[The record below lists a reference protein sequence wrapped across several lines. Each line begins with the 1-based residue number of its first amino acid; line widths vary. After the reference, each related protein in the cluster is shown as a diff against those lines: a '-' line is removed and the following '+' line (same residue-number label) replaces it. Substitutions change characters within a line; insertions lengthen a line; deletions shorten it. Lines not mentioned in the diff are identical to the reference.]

1 MLDQFKTVGM
11 LFAFLG
17 ASTGTASAF
26 TPPYNTLIHS
36 DITQQDGVCKG
47 VVKDNQGE
55 TVIGAS
61 VVVKGSTNGTITG
74 LDGDF
79 TLDNV
84 KRGDVIQISYIGY
97 VSQEVVWQGTPL
109 NITLKEDSQTLEEVV
124 VVGFG
129 SQKKANLTG
138 SVSQVKMDDVLGE
151 RPVTN
156 VKNALQGS
164 MPGLMVSGGASP
176 GEAKS
181 FNIRGT
187 VSINGM
193 NPLVL
198 IDNVEGDI
206 DLLNPEDIE
215 SMSVLSGPAAA
226 ALYGSNAASGVILI
240 TTKKGKE
247 GKARIIISNNSTFSN
262 PFIMPEFQNSYIN
275 RAGSFASWGDKAS
288 SLFGTYEPKDFFN
301 TGTNIQNNVS
311 LSVGNEKNQTYLS
324 VGTTNATGIIQNSKY
339 DRYNFTFRNTTKFL
353 KDKMTLDV
361 GFSYII
367 QEDLNLMAQGEYFN
381 PLPAVYLFPRG
392 ENFEAVRMYKTYDT
406 TRKID
411 VQNWGWGDPG
421 YSMKNNPY
429 WVANEMNHGMK
440 KQRYMANA
448 SLKYEI
454 LDWLDVTGRVRI
466 DNATNDYSDKRNAST
481 DLYFTNSSIYGFY
494 KYYKADD
501 RQAYADVMANIN
513 KRFGDLSLSANIGGS
528 FTQTYYDERGFQGG
542 LKDMSNVFSLYN
554 MTTTLDKDTY
564 PIESGYKQRT
574 NSIFA
579 SAEIGW
585 KSMLYMT
592 LTGRNDWD
600 SALINTEQSSFFYP
614 SIGLSGVISEMVKL
628 PKAITYLKVRGSF
641 ASVGAPIPKNL
652 SSNKTYEWDPA
663 TSQWKLQTYR
673 PLPKLYPERTNS
685 WEAGLNAKFF
695 NNSLSLEVTW
705 YKANTRKQ
713 TFQVPLSGTAV
724 YATMYAQSGN
734 IENKGMEFSLGYN
747 KSWGDFSWNSN
758 LTFSFNKNKIVELLD
773 DAVDD
778 EGNHYSLSEIDK
790 GGIGSAK
797 VILRKGGSMG
807 DMYVTNRLKRD
818 NEGNVYIDKASQNV
832 KKEDIKNSDEFIHI
846 GSVLPK
852 SNLGFRNDFSY
863 KGISLGFMLAA
874 RFGGIVI
881 SPTQAVM
888 DQFGVSKVT
897 ALARDNEG
905 VPVNNG
911 KVDPQTYYTEVG
923 GISGLMSNYVY
934 SATNV
939 RLQELSVGYSLP
951 AKWFN
956 NKCNLSLSITGHNLW
971 MIYNKAPFDPEA
983 TASTGTYYQGVDYFM
998 QPSLRSWGF
1007 NVKIQF

>member
-1 MLDQFKTVGM
+1 MV
-11 LFAFLG
+11 ALG
-17 ASTGTASAF
+17 
-26 TPPYNTLIHS
+26 
-36 DITQQDGVCKG
+36 D
-47 VVKDNQGE
+47 
-55 TVIGAS
+55 
-61 VVVKGSTNGTITG
+61 
-74 LDGDF
+74 
-79 TLDNV
+79 
-84 KRGDVIQISYIGY
+84 
-97 VSQEVVWQGTPL
+97 
-109 NITLKEDSQTLEEVV
+109 VV
-124 VVGFG
+124 VVGYG
-129 SQKKANLTG
+129 IQKKESLTG
-138 SVSQVKMDDVLGE
+138 AIGNLKVDDIVKTKAPSLAQAIQGKVAGLRIRQENGE
-151 RPVTN
+151 PGKFSSNIN
-156 VKNALQGS
+156 VRGFGTPLFVIDGVVRDGS
-164 MPGLMVSGGASP
+164 S
-176 GEAKS
+176 E
-181 FNIRGT
+181 FQR
-187 VSINGM
+187 
-193 NPLVL
+193 
-198 IDNVEGDI
+198 
-206 DLLNPEDIE
+206 LNPEDIE

-585 KSMLYMT
+585 KSICLLY
-592 LTGRNDWD
+592 
-600 SALINTEQSSFFYP
+600 
-614 SIGLSGVISEMVKL
+614 
-628 PKAITYLKVRGSF
+628 
-641 ASVGAPIPKNL
+641 
-652 SSNKTYEWDPA
+652 
-663 TSQWKLQTYR
+663 TSD
-673 PLPKLYPERTNS
+673 
-685 WEAGLNAKFF
+685 AA
-695 NNSLSLEVTW
+695 
-705 YKANTRKQ
+705 
-713 TFQVPLSGTAV
+713 
-724 YATMYAQSGN
+724 
-734 IENKGMEFSLGYN
+734 
-747 KSWGDFSWNSN
+747 
-758 LTFSFNKNKIVELLD
+758 D
-773 DAVDD
+773 D
-778 EGNHYSLSEIDK
+778 
-790 GGIGSAK
+790 
-797 VILRKGGSMG
+797 
-807 DMYVTNRLKRD
+807 
-818 NEGNVYIDKASQNV
+818 
-832 KKEDIKNSDEFIHI
+832 
-846 GSVLPK
+846 
-852 SNLGFRNDFSY
+852 
-863 KGISLGFMLAA
+863 
-874 RFGGIVI
+874 
-881 SPTQAVM
+881 
-888 DQFGVSKVT
+888 
-897 ALARDNEG
+897 
-905 VPVNNG
+905 
-911 KVDPQTYYTEVG
+911 
-923 GISGLMSNYVY
+923 
-934 SATNV
+934 
-939 RLQELSVGYSLP
+939 
-951 AKWFN
+951 
-956 NKCNLSLSITGHNLW
+956 
-971 MIYNKAPFDPEA
+971 
-983 TASTGTYYQGVDYFM
+983 
-998 QPSLRSWGF
+998 
-1007 NVKIQF
+1007 